1 MFDLRPRG
9 DTAAPL
15 PLYCTTL
22 LLEAVRAQV
31 PAFAPAWQHVSVP
44 LMRGHYLFPQAL
56 VAQDV
61 QWLVNSGV

>member
-1 MFDLRPRG
+1 MGGVCQPQ
-9 DTAAPL
+9 P

>member
-22 LLEAVRAQV
+22 LEAVRAQA
-31 PAFAPAWQHVSVP
+31 PAFAPAWQHVNVP
-44 LMRGHYLFPQAL
+44 LARGSYLFPQAL
-56 VAQDV
+56 ATQDV